1 MTVWRYT
8 AVPLT
13 RQAQASARRGELAG
27 ESAAEV
33 RASLRRIGLQ
43 VVDLRPLRRSA
54 TDPVTENHLAW
65 FRELHGS
72 IRSSLEGYSRGR
84 RRHERAELYDG
95 LATMLDSGLPLLE
108 AVDTLIGSTKRRR
121 GAVRS
126 MLVQVR
132 EQLRGGSSLAEAI
145 TAHRSWFDTGE
156 VAMIEAGQLSGTL
169 TRVLRTLAERHERS
183 GELSNKL
190 ISALAYPTIVAM
202 VGLGVVIFLSVKT
215 LPDLTQILTHAGIE
229 TPALTAK
236 VMALGQFLAG
246 HWLALIV
253 LAVGVFVGLTVLSGL
268 TAQRQIQWPD
278 RLRRLYPKVLRRIA
292 VARVSLQ
299 LAELLRAGVP
309 VVDALRVLAPTS
321 SGGGSRSGGG
331 GESRSGGGGTSGG
344 GGSLARQL
352 HTAADRVERGDELAA
367 ALDDEHWFDG
377 EFRQL
382 LAIGQATGELDSLL
396 ERIGRR
402 YARQAERLI
411 DRLAALLEPCVILT
425 LAVLVGL
432 VVMAAI
438 LPLLRLQEVL

>member
-8 AVPLT
+8 AVPLQ
-13 RQAQASARRGELAG
+13 RAAQASARRGELAG

-43 VVDLRPLRRSA
+43 VIDLRPLKRSA
-54 TDPVTENHLAW
+54 TDPGTDIQFAW
-65 FRELHGS
+65 LRELHGS
-72 IRSSLEGYSRGR
+72 IRSSIEGHVRGR
-84 RRHERAELYDG
+84 RRHERAELYDA

-108 AVDTLIGSTKRRR
+108 AVDTIIGSTKRRR
-121 GAVRS
+121 SVVRS
-126 MLVQVR
+126 MLVHVR

-145 TAHRSWFDTGE
+145 TAHRSWFDASE

-190 ISALAYPTIVAM
+190 IGALAYPAIVAM

-215 LPDLTQILTHAGIE
+215 LPDLTQILTQSGIE
-229 TPALTAK
+229 TPALTTK
-236 VMALGQFLAG
+236 VMAFGQFLAG

-253 LAVGVFVGLTVLSGL
+253 LAVGVLGGWTVLSGL
-268 TAQRQIQWPD
+268 MAKRQIQWPD
-278 RLRRLYPKVLRRIA
+278 WLRRRYPKVLRRIA

-321 SGGGSRSGGG
+321 SEGAS
-331 GESRSGGGGTSGG
+331 

-352 HTAADRVERGDELAA
+352 HAAADRVERGDELGA

-396 ERIGRR
+396 ERIGQR
-402 YARQAERLI
+402 YARQAER
-411 DRLAALLEPCVILT
+411 
-425 LAVLVGL
+425 
-432 VVMAAI
+432 
-438 LPLLRLQEVL
+438 

>member
-8 AVPLT
+8 AVPLQ
-13 RQAQASARRGELAG
+13 RAAQASARRGELAG

-43 VVDLRPLRRSA
+43 VIDLRPLRRSA
-54 TDPVTENHLAW
+54 TDQVTHNHLAW
-65 FRELHGS
+65 LRELHGS
-72 IRSSLEGYSRGR
+72 IRNSLEGYFRGR

-108 AVDTLIGSTKRRR
+108 AVDTIIGSTKRRR
-121 GAVRS
+121 CAVRS

-145 TAHRSWFDTGE
+145 TAHRSWFDAGE

-169 TRVLRTLAERHERS
+169 PRVLSTLAERHERS

-190 ISALAYPTIVAM
+190 IGALAYPTIVAM

-253 LAVGVFVGLTVLSGL
+253 LAVGVLVGWTVLSGL
-268 TAQRQIQWPD
+268 TARRQIPCPD
-278 RLRRLYPKVLRRIA
+278 RL
-292 VARVSLQ
+292 
-299 LAELLRAGVP
+299 
-309 VVDALRVLAPTS
+309 
-321 SGGGSRSGGG
+321 
-331 GESRSGGGGTSGG
+331 
-344 GGSLARQL
+344 
-352 HTAADRVERGDELAA
+352 
-367 ALDDEHWFDG
+367 
-377 EFRQL
+377 
-382 LAIGQATGELDSLL
+382 
-396 ERIGRR
+396 
-402 YARQAERLI
+402 
-411 DRLAALLEPCVILT
+411 
-425 LAVLVGL
+425 
-432 VVMAAI
+432 
-438 LPLLRLQEVL
+438 

>member
-8 AVPLT
+8 AVPLK
-13 RQAQASARRGELAG
+13 RRAQASASRGELAG

-43 VVDLRPLRRSA
+43 VIDLRPLRRSA
-54 TDPVTENHLAW
+54 TDPGTGIHFAW
-65 FRELHGS
+65 LRELHGS
-72 IRSSLEGYSRGR
+72 IRSSLERYFRGR
-84 RRHERAELYDG
+84 RRHERAELYDA

-108 AVDTLIGSTKRRR
+108 AVDTIIGSTKRRR
-121 GAVRS
+121 CAVRS
-126 MLVQVR
+126 LLVQVR
-132 EQLRGGSSLAEAI
+132 EQLRGGSSLADAI
-145 TAHRSWFDTGE
+145 TAHRSWFDASE

-169 TRVLRTLAERHERS
+169 PRVLRTLAERHERS

-190 ISALAYPTIVAM
+190 IGALAYPAIVAM

-215 LPDLTQILTHAGIE
+215 LPDLTQILTHAGID

-246 HWLALIV
+246 HWLALII
-253 LAVGVFVGLTVLSGL
+253 LTVGVLVGLTVLSGL
-268 TAQRQIQWPD
+268 MAKRQIQWPD

-321 SGGGSRSGGG
+321 SRGGSRSEGGG
-331 GESRSGGGGTSGG
+331 ASGGGGGG
-344 GGSLARQL
+344 RGSLARQL

-367 ALDDEHWFDG
+367 ALDDEQWFDG

-411 DRLAALLEPCVILT
+411 DRLAALLEPSVILT

>member
-1 MTVWRYT
+1 MSVWRYT
-8 AVPLT
+8 AVPLK
-13 RQAQASARRGELAG
+13 RQARASARRGELAA

-43 VVDLRPLRRSA
+43 VINLRPLRRSA
-54 TDPVTENHLAW
+54 TDQVTNNQLAW
-65 FRELHGS
+65 LRELHGS
-72 IRSSLEGYSRGR
+72 IRNSLEGHSRGR

-108 AVDTLIGSTKRRR
+108 AVNTIIGSTKRRR

-145 TAHRSWFDTGE
+145 TAHRSWFDAGE

-190 ISALAYPTIVAM
+190 IGALAYPAIVAM

-253 LAVGVFVGLTVLSGL
+253 LAVGVLVGLTVLSGL
-268 TAQRQIQWPD
+268 MAKRQIQWPD
-278 RLRRLYPKVLRRIA
+278 RLRRLYPKVLRRMA

-321 SGGGSRSGGG
+321 SGGAGR
-331 GESRSGGGGTSGG
+331 
-344 GGSLARQL
+344 GSLARQL

-367 ALDDEHWFDG
+367 ALDDEHWFDA
-377 EFRQL
+377 EFRGL

-411 DRLAALLEPCVILT
+411 DRLAALLEPSVILT

-438 LPLLRLQEVL
+438 LPLLRLQEVF

>member
-8 AVPLT
+8 AVSLK
-13 RQAQASARRGELAG
+13 RQAQASAHRGELAG

-43 VVDLRPLRRSA
+43 VIDLRPLRRSA
-54 TDPVTENHLAW
+54 TDPDIGIQLAW
-65 FRELHGS
+65 LRELHGS
-72 IRSSLEGYSRGR
+72 IRSSIEGYVRGR
-84 RRHERAELYDG
+84 RRHERAELYDAM
-95 LATMLDSGLPLLE
+95 ATMLDSGLPLLE
-108 AVDTLIGSTKRRR
+108 AVDTIIGSTKRRR
-121 GAVRS
+121 CAVRS

-145 TAHRSWFDTGE
+145 TAHRSWFDAGE

-169 TRVLRTLAERHERS
+169 PRVLRTLAERHERS

-190 ISALAYPTIVAM
+190 ISALAYPAIVAM

-236 VMALGQFLAG
+236 VMAFGQFLAG
-246 HWLALIV
+246 HWLALVV
-253 LAVGVFVGLTVLSGL
+253 LAVGALGSWTVLSGL

-278 RLRRLYPKVLRRIA
+278 WLRRRYPKVLRRMA

-321 SGGGSRSGGG
+321 SGGGGGSRSGGG
-331 GESRSGGGGTSGG
+331 GASGG

-382 LAIGQATGELDSLL
+382 LTIGQATGELDSLL

-411 DRLAALLEPCVILT
+411 DRLAALLEPSVILT

>member
-8 AVPLT
+8 AVPLE
-13 RQAQASARRGELAG
+13 RQAQASTRRGELAA

-43 VVDLRPLRRSA
+43 VIDLRPLRRSA
-54 TDPVTENHLAW
+54 TDPVNHNHLAW
-65 FRELHGS
+65 LRELHGS
-72 IRSSLEGYSRGR
+72 IRSSLEGYFRGR

-108 AVDTLIGSTKRRR
+108 AVDTIIGSTKRRR
-121 GAVRS
+121 CAVRS

-132 EQLRGGSSLAEAI
+132 EQLRGGSSLAQAT
-145 TAHRSWFDTGE
+145 TAHRSWFDASE

-169 TRVLRTLAERHERS
+169 ARVLRTLAERHERS

-190 ISALAYPTIVAM
+190 IGALAYPAIVAM

-236 VMALGQFLAG
+236 VMALGQFLAS

-253 LAVGVFVGLTVLSGL
+253 LAVGLLVGWTVLSGL
-268 TAQRQIQWPD
+268 TAKRQIQWPD
-278 RLRRLYPKVLRRIA
+278 RLRRLYPKVLRRMA

-321 SGGGSRSGGG
+321 SGGGSHSGG
-331 GESRSGGGGTSGG
+331 GG

-377 EFRQL
+377 EFRGL

>member
-8 AVPLT
+8 AVPLQ
-13 RQAQASARRGELAG
+13 RAAQASARRGELAG

-43 VVDLRPLRRSA
+43 VIDLRPLRRNA
-54 TDPVTENHLAW
+54 TDPVTQNQLAW
-65 FRELHGS
+65 LRELHGS
-72 IRSSLEGYSRGR
+72 IRSSIEGHVRG
-84 RRHERAELYDG
+84 RRHERAELYDA

-108 AVDTLIGSTKRRR
+108 AVDTIIGCTKRHRC
-121 GAVRS
+121 AVRS

-145 TAHRSWFDTGE
+145 TAHRSWFDASE

-190 ISALAYPTIVAM
+190 IGALAYPTIVAM

-215 LPDLTQILTHAGIE
+215 LPDLTRILTHAGIE

-246 HWLALIV
+246 HWLAIIV
-253 LAVGVFVGLTVLSGL
+253 LAVGFLVGLTVLSGL
-268 TAQRQIQWPD
+268 MAQRQIHWPD
-278 RLRRLYPKVLRRIA
+278 WLRRLYPKVLRRIA
-292 VARVSLQ
+292 VAQVSLQ

-331 GESRSGGGGTSGG
+331 GEGGG

-411 DRLAALLEPCVILT
+411 DRLAALLEPSVILT

>member
-8 AVPLT
+8 AVPLQ
-13 RQAQASARRGELAG
+13 RQTQASARRGELAG

-43 VVDLRPLRRSA
+43 VIDLRPLRRSA
-54 TDPVTENHLAW
+54 TDLVTNNHFAW
-65 FRELHGS
+65 LRALHGS
-72 IRSSLEGYSRGR
+72 IRSSLEGYFRRR

-108 AVDTLIGSTKRRR
+108 AVDTIIGSTKRRR

-132 EQLRGGSSLAEAI
+132 EQLRGGSSLAQAI
-145 TAHRSWFDTGE
+145 TPHRSWFDASE

-169 TRVLRTLAERHERS
+169 ASVLRTLAERHERS

-190 ISALAYPTIVAM
+190 IGALAYPTIVAM
-202 VGLGVVIFLSVKT
+202 VGVGVVIFLSVKT

-246 HWLALIV
+246 HWFALIV
-253 LAVGVFVGLTVLSGL
+253 LAVGGLAGLTVLSGL

-278 RLRRLYPKVLRRIA
+278 WVRRLYPKVLRRIA

-321 SGGGSRSGGG
+321 SGGASGG
-331 GESRSGGGGTSGG
+331 GG

-377 EFRQL
+377 EFRGL